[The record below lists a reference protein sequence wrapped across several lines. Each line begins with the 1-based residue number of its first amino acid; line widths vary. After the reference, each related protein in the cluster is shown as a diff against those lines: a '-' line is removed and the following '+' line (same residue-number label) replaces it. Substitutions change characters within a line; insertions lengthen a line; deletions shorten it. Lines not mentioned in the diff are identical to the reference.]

1 MDWFPATPSSRSA
14 SPLSMQYY
22 ASHHQHI
29 TSTAS
34 LPLTKENLSRV
45 AYAQAEECE
54 PSISMLARYYHDLS
68 LPPLPMSPRRER
80 KASSTT
86 KSIRSSDTVLASPRL
101 SPFPYHNDSLFL
113 PMAEKQQQQHIYH
126 QQMHHNVNSQPSLNN
141 FQQKRRSSANEPH
154 QQASPLSMTL
164 PRRQVSAPPVDR
176 ATRRHHEN
184 SLNNIKTRW
193 PGAFR
198 HWFARLFQGKK
209 RAMAHGASTKHHCL
223 SEDSPVWYSQFA
235 GNPPPPTERPMVAA

>member
-1 MDWFPATPSSRSA
+1 MDRFPAAPSA
-14 SPLSMQYY
+14 SPLSMQY
-22 ASHHQHI
+22 HQHI

-34 LPLTKENLSRV
+34 LPLTKENLSH
-45 AYAQAEECE
+45 AEECE

-80 KASSTT
+80 KPSSTT
-86 KSIRSSDTVLASPRL
+86 RSIRSDTVLASPRL

-113 PMAEKQQQQHIYH
+113 PMAEKQQPIYH
-126 QQMHHNVNSQPSLNN
+126 QQMHHSQSSLHPL
-141 FQQKRRSSANEPH
+141 QQKRPSSASEPHHRRSS
-154 QQASPLSMTL
+154 PLAMTP
-164 PRRQVSAPPVDR
+164 PRRHVSAPPMDR
-176 ATRRHHEN
+176 ATRRQWHHDH
-184 SLNNIKTRW
+184 SLNDTKMRW

-209 RAMAHGASTKHHCL
+209 QGASCSTTKHHCL

-235 GNPPPPTERPMVAA
+235 GNPSPPTERPMMAVA

>member
-1 MDWFPATPSSRSA
+1 MDWFPATPSSRST
-14 SPLSMQYY
+14 SPLSMQYCTP
-22 ASHHQHI
+22 SHQHI
-29 TSTAS
+29 GSTAS

-86 KSIRSSDTVLASPRL
+86 RSIRSDTVLASPRL

-113 PMAEKQQQQHIYH
+113 PMAEKQQQQYIYHH
-126 QQMHHNVNSQPSLNN
+126 QQMHHSISSQTSFNHLE
-141 FQQKRRSSANEPH
+141 QKRRSSANESH
-154 QQASPLSMTL
+154 RKASPLSKTT
-164 PRRQVSAPPVDR
+164 PRRQTSAPPMDR
-176 ATRRHHEN
+176 ATRSQWSHE
-184 SLNNIKTRW
+184 NNIKMRW

-209 RAMAHGASTKHHCL
+209 RTMTHSACSTKHQCL

-235 GNPPPPTERPMVAA
+235 GNPSPPIKRPIVAA